1 MWLCGWE
8 CIYLFL
14 LHFFLSSLHT
24 FIILSLF
31 LPSHPCCIPFF
42 QTFLLLCHHLT
53 IPHHAAPVVA
63 AGTPGVSGFPAWAQS
78 EDDSGEKTSP
88 VACGGLQWGG
98 SPQGPQ
104 VSIWASQ
111 GSRWEGRPN
120 CWRLEHVCNKS
131 GLLKHNTDKEMKW
144 NSEKST
150 RLGR

>member
-14 LHFFLSSLHT
+14 FSCPLFIPSLSFHCFYLL
-24 FIILSLF
+24 ILAVF
-31 LPSHPCCIPFF
+31 PFF

-131 GLLKHNTDKEMKW
+131 GLLNHNTDKEMKW